1 MSTCSTDCDR
11 LSPLLRVEKKREIDT
26 RLHYGPGDLETK
38 RSGRVNHFEAD
49 EKGGGSQIVTG
60 VDDLLQFVGGHG
72 GRE

>member
-1 MSTCSTDCDR
+1 MPTCSTDCDR
-11 LSPLLRVEKKREIDT
+11 LSPLFRVEKTRKIDT
-26 RLHYGPGDLETK
+26 HLQCGPGDIGTK
-38 RSGRVNHFEAD
+38 RTGRVSYFEVD